1 MKFFIDTEFIE
12 GTQKTFWGGQS
23 KPTIDLI
30 SIGIVAEDGRSYYAI
45 SKDFNLKEAWDRW
58 QLKQKH
64 QYEYPLPE
72 YWLRNNVLKPIFDE
86 CNKLFMEDW
95 KDQLKF
101 NYTNMKWLLQRYGKI
116 NKEIAEEI
124 KQFTYQPA
132 HEIQTGYE
140 PDSIEFYG
148 YNSAYDWVVFIWF
161 FGKLIDRPKGFPIY
175 SHDLKQMMD
184 EKAEKYV
191 LNSIPKLTFK
201 EVLGNMK
208 NREDFPKQTN
218 KHNAIADA
226 EWNKQLYKFITQLP

>member
-116 NKEIAEEI
+116 N
-124 KQFTYQPA
+124 
-132 HEIQTGYE
+132 
-140 PDSIEFYG
+140 
-148 YNSAYDWVVFIWF
+148 
-161 FGKLIDRPKGFPIY
+161 
-175 SHDLKQMMD
+175 
-184 EKAEKYV
+184 
-191 LNSIPKLTFK
+191 
-201 EVLGNMK
+201 
-208 NREDFPKQTN
+208 
-218 KHNAIADA
+218 
-226 EWNKQLYKFITQLP
+226 